1 MEPTCFI
8 LLRHGETVANKA
20 GILQGWYESPLDDN
34 GVKQVECA
42 AEYLKD
48 RHIDAIYCSDLQRA
62 IQTAEIAGKYHP
74 NAPIHHVHD
83 LREWNCGIFEGH
95 HQTEIKKTNPEV
107 INTFADEYVVPN
119 MPGGETREV
128 FQKRIEDF
136 FTATAREN
144 PGKTFLVIT
153 HGGTMGRI
161 FRMAAGLVSPNNRI
175 PMPTNASVSSILY
188 LPDKNGWWLT
198 EWNINHYLSH
208 LNIVK
213 TLVL

>member
-1 MEPTCFI
+1 
-8 LLRHGETVANKA
+8 
-20 GILQGWYESPLDDN
+20 
-34 GVKQVECA
+34 
-42 AEYLKD
+42 
-48 RHIDAIYCSDLQRA
+48 
-62 IQTAEIAGKYHP
+62 
-74 NAPIHHVHD
+74 
-83 LREWNCGIFEGH
+83 
-95 HQTEIKKTNPEV
+95 
-107 INTFADEYVVPN
+107 